1 MSQDELLPEEL
12 NDYERLLIALAPRA
26 SRIDR
31 DRLMIRLG
39 EQSAARGSTPWKW
52 ATAASL
58 MLALAL
64 GLRPAFAPPGSAPTQ
79 LATQTPAKA
88 SRAEDEAGAQDAR
101 PTEPDNGAAPAPVRP
116 IDTEV
121 DWVLALASGRFDSS
135 GTLTV
140 RPRPAS
146 SALASHVD
154 SAPVAD
160 DSPNTSPSVRTQTL
174 RWGDRPLMR
183 DAVDQAPPP
192 TS

>member
-12 NDYERLLIALAPRA
+12 NDYERLLVQLAPRA

-31 DRLMIRLG
+31 DRLMLRLG

-58 MLALAL
+58 MLALVL
-64 GLRPAFAPPGSAPTQ
+64 GLRPAFAPSGSAPTQ
-79 LATQTPAKA
+79 LATPSPPQLPLAEPADTDVGVPSA
-88 SRAEDEAGAQDAR
+88 LD
-101 PTEPDNGAAPAPVRP
+101 RP
-116 IDTEV
+116 IHNDT
-121 DWVLALASGRFDSS
+121 DWILALASGRFDSS

-140 RPRPAS
+140 RPRPANA
-146 SALASHVD
+146 ALASHVD
-154 SAPVAD
+154 SAPLAD
-160 DSPNTSPSVRTQTL
+160 DSANASPAVRTPTL

-183 DAVDQAPPP
+183 DAIDQASPP

>member
-12 NDYERLLIALAPRA
+12 NDYERLLITLAPRA

-64 GLRPAFAPPGSAPTQ
+64 GLRPAFAPPGSAPMQ
-79 LATQTPAKA
+79 LATQTPSQE
-88 SRAEDEAGAQDAR
+88 SRAVNAQEAR
-101 PTEPDNGAAPAPVRP
+101 PTESDHGAAPAPVRP

-121 DWVLALASGRFDSS
+121 EWLLALASGRFDSS
-135 GTLTV
+135 RTLTV

-146 SALASHVD
+146 AALASHVD
-154 SAPVAD
+154 SAPGTD
-160 DSPNTSPSVRTQTL
+160 DSPNTGPSVRTPTL

-183 DAVDQAPPP
+183 DAVDQAAPP